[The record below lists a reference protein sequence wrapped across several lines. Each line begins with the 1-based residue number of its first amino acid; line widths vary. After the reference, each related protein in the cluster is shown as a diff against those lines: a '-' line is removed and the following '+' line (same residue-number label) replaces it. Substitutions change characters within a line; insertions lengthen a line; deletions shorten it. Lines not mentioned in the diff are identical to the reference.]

1 MGEEIV
7 LTRLVRIYPNATT
20 RRMIDK
26 NIVYRNETWNRA
38 INQWEYDYRDCQKH
52 IKWIT
57 FKPHTN
63 KKGITTIKE
72 IKHYSRKCPSKRVI
86 RDELVKQKKDMDYMY
101 PSGILDGVTADLQ
114 HAFDA
119 FFDPKRP
126 KSGYPKIKKRN
137 MDQGSY
143 YDNEAKIKNGKLHLT
158 SSRKDPKRKKYS
170 DIKIAEKLPEELENK
185 RFTAQVIKGAG
196 NKYYLAFP
204 VKREIKKYMSTG
216 QIDGVDVNSGHFNS
230 AGVRLNVLP
239 KKLDRQY
246 NKIKFYNRKMAKKRV
261 VNGYQKAQK
270 SHNYQ
275 KLKLKLNR
283 AYQRCTNIQHDIVKK
298 YARYLVTN
306 RDRVTIEDLNVKGM
320 LMGHVAAKGVHRSMF
335 RYFRDTITYM
345 GKIYGCDI
353 IFAHRLFASTQECPR
368 CHYIKIKDDKIT
380 LEGNKKHNTEHNEYT
395 CYNCGYTADR
405 DDGAYQSLA
414 IYDGDKSYEWY
425 KEIRRGKEN
434 EWKLNHPEEK

>member
-1 MGEEIV
+1 MTEKIV

-57 FKPHTN
+57 FNPHTN
-63 KKGITTIKE
+63 KKGITTVKE

-119 FFDPKRP
+119 FFNPKRP

-204 VKREIKKYMSTG
+204 VKREIKKYMPTG
-216 QIDGVDVNSGHFNS
+216 QIDGVDVNVGHFNS
-230 AGVRLNVLP
+230 AGMCVDTLP

-246 NKIKFYNRKMAKKRV
+246 NKIKCYSRKMAKKRV

-306 RDRVTIEDLNVKGM
+306 RDRVTIENLNVKGM

-414 IYDGDKSYEWY
+414 IYDGDESYEWY
-425 KEIRRGKEN
+425 KEIRRSEEN
-434 EWKLNHPEEK
+434 EWKLNHPEQ

>member
-1 MGEEIV
+1 MAEEIV

-26 NIVYRNETWNRA
+26 NIIYRNEAWNRA

-63 KKGITTIKE
+63 KKGTTTVKE
-72 IKHYSRKCPSKRVI
+72 IKHYNRKCPSKHVI
-86 RDELVKQKKDMDYMY
+86 RDEMVKQKKNMDYMY
-101 PSGILDGVTADLQ
+101 PSGILDGVATDLQ

-126 KSGYPKIKKRN
+126 NSGYPKIKRKN

-143 YDNEAKIKNGKLHLT
+143 YDSRSKIVNNKLHLIAPW
-158 SSRKDPKRKKYS
+158 KDPKRKRYS
-170 DIKIAEKLPEELENK
+170 DIKISEKISEEYQNVRLAG
-185 RFTAQVIKGAG
+185 RVIRHAD
-196 NKYYLAFP
+196 KYYYAFP
-204 VKREIKKYMSTG
+204 VKREIKKYMPTG
-216 QIDGVDVNSGHFNS
+216 QVDGVDVNSGHFNS
-230 AGVRLNVLP
+230 AGVHLNVLP

-246 NKIKFYNRKMAKKRV
+246 DKIKCYNRKMARKRV
-261 VNGYQKAQK
+261 VNGYRKAQK

-275 KLKLKLNR
+275 KLRVKLNQ
-283 AYQRCTNIQHDIVKK
+283 AYQCCSNIQHDIVKK
-298 YARYLVTN
+298 YVHYLVVN

-320 LMGHVAAKGVHRSMF
+320 LMGHIAAKGVHKSMF

-353 IFAHRLFASTQECPR
+353 VLAHRLFASTQECPR

-380 LEGNKKHNTEHNEYT
+380 LEGNKKHNTDHDEYT

-414 IYDGDKSYEWY
+414 IYDADESYEWY
-425 KEIRRGKEN
+425 KEIRRGEEN
-434 EWKLNHPEEK
+434 EWKLNHPKQ